1 MAEPQLKSHVFRRER
16 EVSWRELEGLLGRA
30 ERRGGI
36 RNLDLAELIRLP
48 MLYFASLS
56 SLSVARNISLDH
68 NLLAY
73 LESLSSRAYL
83 MVYGVRANFWG
94 SVAEFFRYRLPQAV
108 RGIWPAVLLSLLA
121 LSAGTVAGYGL
132 TISNSD
138 WFYSFV
144 DPELASGRTP
154 TASTESLRE
163 VLFERA
169 DTSDVEE
176 LSVFSTFLFTH
187 NARIGMMCFALGFA
201 LGLPTLFL
209 LIQTGLMIGAF
220 IALYDSRG
228 LGVDI
233 VGWLMIHGVTELGAI
248 VLCGAAGLMLGYAIA
263 FPGAQSRLANLALHG
278 RRAAM
283 VVMGAV
289 FMLLIAGILEGLG
302 RQLIDDTNTRLT
314 IAGATL
320 LIWVGYYVTGG
331 RSRRAADGDNS

>member
-1 MAEPQLKSHVFRRER
+1 
-16 EVSWRELEGLLGRA
+16 
-30 ERRGGI
+30 
-36 RNLDLAELIRLP
+36 

-56 SLSVARNISLDH
+56 SLSVARNISLDN

-94 SVAEFFRYRLPQAV
+94 SIVEFFRFRLPQAV
-108 RGIWPAVLLSLLA
+108 RGIWPAVMLSLLA
-121 LSAGTVAGYGL
+121 LSAGAVAGYGL

-144 DPELASGRTP
+144 DPALASGRTP

-163 VLFERA
+163 VLFAGAE
-169 DTSDVEE
+169 THDVED

-209 LIQTGLMIGAF
+209 LIQTGLMLGAF

-228 LGVDI
+228 LGVEI

-263 FPGAQSRLANLALHG
+263 FPGSRSRLANLAQHG

-289 FMLLIAGILEGLG
+289 FMLLIAGLLEGLG
-302 RQLIDDTNTRLT
+302 RQLINDTNTRLL

-320 LIWVGYYVTGG
+320 LIWLGYYVTGG
-331 RSRRAADGDNS
+331 RSGSAQDGGNS

>member
-16 EVSWRELEGLLGRA
+16 EASWRELESLLGRA

-56 SLSVARNISLDH
+56 SLSVARNISLDN

-94 SVAEFFRYRLPQAV
+94 SIVEFFRFRLPRAV
-108 RGIWPAVLLSLLA
+108 RGIWPAVMLSLLA
-121 LSAGTVAGYGL
+121 LSAGAIAGYGL

-144 DPELASGRTP
+144 DPALASGRTP
-154 TASTESLRE
+154 MASTESLRE
-163 VLFERA
+163 VLFEGA
-169 DTSDVEE
+169 ETHDVED

-209 LIQTGLMIGAF
+209 LIQTGLMLGAF

-228 LGVDI
+228 LGVEI

-263 FPGAQSRLANLALHG
+263 FPGSRSRLANLAQHG

-289 FMLLIAGILEGLG
+289 FMLLIAGLLEGLG
-302 RQLIDDTNTRLT
+302 RQLINDTNTRLL

-320 LIWVGYYVTGG
+320 LIWLGYYVAGG
-331 RSRRAADGDNS
+331 RSGSAQDGGNS

>member
-16 EVSWRELEGLLGRA
+16 EASWRELEGLLGRA

-56 SLSVARNISLDH
+56 SLSVARNISLDN

-94 SVAEFFRYRLPQAV
+94 SIVEFFRYRLPRAV
-108 RGIWPAVLLSLLA
+108 RGIWPAVMLSLLA
-121 LSAGTVAGYGL
+121 LSAGAIAGYGL

-144 DPELASGRTP
+144 DPALASGRTP

-163 VLFERA
+163 VLFEDA
-169 DTSDVEE
+169 ETHDVED

-209 LIQTGLMIGAF
+209 LIQTGLMLGAF

-228 LGVDI
+228 LGVEI

-263 FPGAQSRLANLALHG
+263 FPGSRSRLANLAQHG

-289 FMLLIAGILEGLG
+289 FMLLIAGLLEGLG
-302 RQLIDDTNTRLT
+302 RQLINDTNTRLL

-320 LIWVGYYVTGG
+320 LIWLGYYVAGG
-331 RSRRAADGDNS
+331 RSRSAQDGGNS

>member
-16 EVSWRELEGLLGRA
+16 EASWRELESLLGRA

-56 SLSVARNISLDH
+56 SLSVARNISLDN

-94 SVAEFFRYRLPQAV
+94 SIVEFFRFRLPRAV
-108 RGIWPAVLLSLLA
+108 RGIWPAVMLSLLA
-121 LSAGTVAGYGL
+121 LSAGAIAGYGL

-144 DPELASGRTP
+144 DPALASGRTP

-163 VLFERA
+163 VLFEGA
-169 DTSDVEE
+169 ETHDVED

-209 LIQTGLMIGAF
+209 LIQTGLMLGAF

-228 LGVDI
+228 LGVEI

-263 FPGAQSRLANLALHG
+263 FPGSRSRLANLAQHG

-289 FMLLIAGILEGLG
+289 FMLLIAGLLEGLG
-302 RQLIDDTNTRLT
+302 RQLINDTNTRLL

-320 LIWVGYYVTGG
+320 LIWLGYYVAGG
-331 RSRRAADGDNS
+331 RSGSAQDGGNS

>member
-16 EVSWRELEGLLGRA
+16 EASWRELEGLLGRA

-56 SLSVARNISLDH
+56 SLSVARNISLDN

-94 SVAEFFRYRLPQAV
+94 SIVEFFRFRLPQAV
-108 RGIWPAVLLSLLA
+108 RGIWPAVMLSLLA
-121 LSAGTVAGYGL
+121 LSAGAVAGYGL

-144 DPELASGRTP
+144 DPALASGRTP

-163 VLFERA
+163 VLFAGAE
-169 DTSDVEE
+169 THDVED

-209 LIQTGLMIGAF
+209 LIQTGLMLGAF

-228 LGVDI
+228 LGVEI

-263 FPGAQSRLANLALHG
+263 FPGSRSRLANLAQHG

-289 FMLLIAGILEGLG
+289 FMLLIAGLLEGLG
-302 RQLIDDTNTRLT
+302 RQLINDTSTRLL

-320 LIWVGYYVTGG
+320 LIWLGYYVTGG
-331 RSRRAADGDNS
+331 RSGSAQDGGNS